1 MTLLSDL
8 ELDGWFSDLSQATLD
23 PPEWV
28 IENVLPTGITFMVG
42 PPKTLK
48 STIEMA
54 FSLLVAGQECDVLP
68 PDLSRVPEPGHVL
81 GLSAEATAGELRFMA
96 ERGFRVTITAPH
108 VIAIADDP
116 WAFRLDDPGA
126 LTRLLDVLDSVKPRL
141 VWLDPLRD
149 FHELDEQDSGPMQRL
164 LRPVQRW
171 AKSQRAAF
179 LVVHHTRKLGSG
191 EDRNLKASD
200 ARGTSALFG
209 LADGLI
215 TLTPKGEGTV
225 HMDVVTKRGS
235 PWERT
240 VKLRVWGGA
249 DKPTV
254 LVDGVAR
261 QVLEA
266 LASGMTQAQVA
277 AHLGVGTATVSRRV
291 AQLKELGALTPDGAV
306 VSNGAALVAAALK
319 TQNIGSKA

>member
-1 MTLLSDL
+1 MSLLSDL
-8 ELDGWFSDLSQATLD
+8 ELDGWFSDLATASLD

-28 IENVLPTGITFMVG
+28 IENLLPTGITFMVG

-54 FSLLVAGQECDVLP
+54 FSLLVAGQPCDVLP
-68 PDLSRVPEPGHVL
+68 PELSRVPETGHVL
-81 GLSAEATAGELRFMA
+81 GLSAEASAGELRYMV
-96 ERGFRVTITAPH
+96 ERGFGAKVSAPH

-116 WAFRLDDPGA
+116 WQFRLDDPGA
-126 LTRLLDVLDSVKPRL
+126 LTKLLDVLDSVRPRL

-164 LRPVQRW
+164 LRPVQKW
-171 AKSQRAAF
+171 AKLNRAAF
-179 LVVHHTRKLGSG
+179 LVVHHTRKLGTG

-225 HMDVVTKRGS
+225 HMDVVTKRGA

-240 VKLRVWGGA
+240 VKLRVWGQGKA
-249 DKPTV
+249 AV
-254 LVDGVAR
+254 LLDGVAR
-261 QVLEA
+261 QVFDA
-266 LASGMTQAQVA
+266 IASGKTQAVIA
-277 AHLGVGTATVSRRV
+277 AELGVGTATVSRRV
-291 AQLKELGALTPDGAV
+291 AQLKELGALTAEGVAV
-306 VSNGAALVAAALK
+306 TQGAAIVAAALK
-319 TQNIGSKA
+319 QMDLGKA